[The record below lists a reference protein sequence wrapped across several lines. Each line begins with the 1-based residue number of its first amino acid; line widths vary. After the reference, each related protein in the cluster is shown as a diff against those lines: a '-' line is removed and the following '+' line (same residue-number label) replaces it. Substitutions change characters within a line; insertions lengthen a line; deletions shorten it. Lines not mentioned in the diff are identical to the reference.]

1 MKTSKIFGQSLY
13 KWFFQELKDLKAF
26 PNYFSNNFSFRE
38 GLGQTKYFFL
48 GKIVFIPK
56 PLFFCRERMGLTE
69 AEAVGK
75 MWSGVKAMIQ
85 VGDDTDDT
93 NDTGSE
99 HRYSKK
105 QKQ

>member
-13 KWFFQELKDLKAF
+13 KWFFQDLRFKG
-26 PNYFSNNFSFRE
+26 FSQ
-38 GLGQTKYFFL
+38 LFFQQL
-48 GKIVFIPK
+48 FFQGGVGADQIFFFGKIIFLLLQNPS
-56 PLFFCRERMGLTE
+56 FCRERMGLTE

-85 VGDDTDDT
+85 VADDTDDT